1 MCPEFPSFR
10 AGKAENAM
18 SSSRKAEGM
27 NRMTA
32 GPELIQILAP
42 TP

>member
-10 AGKAENAM
+10 AENAM